1 MHFSSLA
8 SFTTLFAT
16 AAFAHPTED
25 KVLAYVPYAGPK
37 SYYIQNAATG
47 TAFDLLNGS
56 PGPNTQING

>member
-1 MHFSSLA
+1 MHFSTLA

-25 KVLAYVPYAGPK
+25 KAQAYVPYAGPK

-47 TAFDLLNGS
+47 TAFDLLNGN

>member
-1 MHFSSLA
+1 MHLSTLA

-16 AAFAHPTED
+16 VAFAHSTED
-25 KVLAYVPYAGPK
+25 RAGAYVPYAGPK

-47 TAFDLLNGS
+47 TVFDLLNGN